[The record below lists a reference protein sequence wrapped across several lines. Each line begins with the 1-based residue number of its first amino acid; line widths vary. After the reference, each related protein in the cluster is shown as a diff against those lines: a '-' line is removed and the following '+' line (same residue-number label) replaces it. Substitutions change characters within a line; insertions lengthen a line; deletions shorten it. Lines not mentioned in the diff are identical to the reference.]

1 MASRKLVMGFPFC
14 VPLGRHL
21 AVVQRLVARGIPQ
34 KAVWPASEKAMDD
47 ETDILADYKY
57 VTAGYGNNSRTYQ
70 CKQSDAGRRRWW
82 LDDQQKSLV
91 PTTARDRAVVEL
103 SL

>member
-1 MASRKLVMGFPFC
+1 
-14 VPLGRHL
+14 
-21 AVVQRLVARGIPQ
+21 VVQRLVARGIPQ
-34 KAVWPASEKAMDD
+34 KALWPASEKAMDD

-57 VTAGYGNNSRTYQ
+57 VTAGYGNNSHTYQ